1 MIRSQK
7 QALDEL
13 KTTFSDLKRDLG
25 AWQGAVTHKDSAL
38 FDALNQLT
46 VNGFSAVRTVPVD
59 EPITE
64 KAPFNLFKI
73 FFHQEESNRVLALKK
88 ELASLQQKLAQI
100 NEVISNVFAALS
112 SRTYL

>member
-46 VNGFSAVRTVPVD
+46 VNDFSAVRTVD

-64 KAPFNLFKI
+64 LKRHHLIYLKY
-73 FFHQEESNRVLALKK
+73 FFIRRKVTES
-88 ELASLQQKLAQI
+88 
-100 NEVISNVFAALS
+100 
-112 SRTYL
+112 

>member
-46 VNGFSAVRTVPVD
+46 VNDFSAVRTVD

-64 KAPFNLFKI
+64 KAPFNLFQI